1 MLLRNLAAVVC
12 LLLSVAPLMALDA
25 NQANAYD
32 DAWQSQWVTHC
43 KNIYSTTGKTLGFTL
58 QVGDS
63 ITHAN
68 PYSQWPRY
76 GAGKTTEDTAIITW
90 IGGGIAFSGT
100 TTDVAN
106 ANGFYLAVTDT
117 SGVRGMTA
125 SGGMDTAEF
134 LSGSGNGG
142 TAMPG
147 STTAVTARGL
157 IADGA
162 TYDRNLH
169 ITSLISAFSA
179 AQFAVV
185 MLGTN
190 DLGTRTAAQVKT
202 NLGSI
207 ITAFEAQNIVVIL
220 STIPPHY
227 DSTTDV
233 TAAAYSDA
241 IRALAQERSLP
252 LIDFRAEILA
262 RRPGTSWNGTL
273 LGTND
278 VHPTAGVG
286 GYNAASDPY
295 ANGGDPATHSTGAA
309 CANSGYL
316 LRSWLTIQ
324 KMKEIKT
331 RVIDTV
337 APPANTAPVANSQS
351 VSTSENTARSITL
364 TGSDADLDSLTFAIV
379 TPPTHGALT
388 GSGATLT
395 YAPTAGY
402 SGSDSFT
409 FRVNDGTVNSS
420 DATVSITVTPSP
432 AGTPPAAQQS
442 NGSSGGC
449 GAGSLVS
456 FILVALSLSL
466 RYVPCAGVTGRTRG
480 SQPDCNVG

>member
-1 MLLRNLAAVVC
+1 MHLRITAMLLLLVTCGLASQA
-12 LLLSVAPLMALDA
+12 SAATDA
-25 NQANAYD
+25 TQANAYD
-32 DAWQSQWVTHC
+32 DGWQSQWVAHC
-43 KNIYSTTGKTLGFTL
+43 KAVYATTGKTAGFTL

-76 GAGKTTEDTAIITW
+76 GDGKSTEDGTIIGW
-90 IGGGIAFSGT
+90 MGGGIAFSGT

-134 LSGSGNGG
+134 LAGSGNGG
-142 TAMPG
+142 TAMPA
-147 STTAVTARGL
+147 STDVGVAKGM

-162 TYDRNLH
+162 TYSGNLH
-169 ITSLISAFSA
+169 ITTLLTSFSN
-179 AQFAVV
+179 AQFAVL

-190 DLGTRTAAQVKT
+190 DLGSARTAAQVKT

-207 ITAFEAQNIVVIL
+207 ITAFEAKNIVVIL

-262 RRPGTSWNGTL
+262 RRSGTSWNGTL

-286 GYNAASDPY
+286 GYSATSNPY
-295 ANGGDPATHSTGAA
+295 ADGGDAATHRTGAA
-309 CANSGYL
+309 CLNSGYL
-316 LRSWLTIQ
+316 LRSWLTVQ
-324 KMKEIKT
+324 KMKEVKL

-337 APPANTAPVANSQS
+337 APPANNAPVANGQS
-351 VSTSENTARSITL
+351 VSTSQDTAKAITL
-364 TGSDADLDSLTFAIV
+364 TGSDADSNPLTFAIV
-379 TPPTHGALT
+379 TAPVHGVLS
-388 GSGATLT
+388 GSGATRT
-395 YAPTAGY
+395 YTPTAGY

-409 FRVNDGTVNSS
+409 FKVNDGTVDSS
-420 DATVSITVTPSP
+420 AATVSIMVTSGAAGAPPVSQP
-432 AGTPPAAQQS
+432 AS
-442 NGSSGGC
+442 GSGGGC
-449 GAGSLVS
+449 GAGGLAV
-456 FILVALSLSL
+456 FLLAVLSLSL
-466 RYVPCAGVTGRTRG
+466 RNRRRL
-480 SQPDCNVG
+480 D